1 MKLAANLSM
10 LYTELPLLERF
21 GAAKS
26 AGFNAVEIQFPY
38 VESIADIKAELQA
51 HDLECVLINVPA
63 GDLME
68 GGEGLAAVPGKEAE
82 FAAALV
88 ECLSYVTALKVKRVN
103 VLPGRCMDAN
113 KQPEY
118 LETFKRNLNTAA
130 GMFKALGV
138 TVTFEAINTFD
149 MPGFLIHNVEQML
162 DVIEESECDNIKM
175 QFDIYHMAR
184 MEGGDVNKLL
194 SCFSSQIGHIQ
205 FADVPGRGE
214 PGSGDLDFKTLFET
228 IENSDYNGWVGAEYK
243 PTKYTK
249 NTLAWMQELQSL
261 DSELVDTELV
271 V

>member
-1 MKLAANLSM
+1 MKLVANLSM
-10 LYTELPLLERF
+10 LFPELLLLQRF
-21 GAAKS
+21 AAAKA
-26 AGFNAVEIQFPY
+26 AGFHAVEIQFPY

-103 VLPGRCMDAN
+103 VLPGRCKDAN
-113 KQPEY
+113 KRTEY
-118 LETFKRNLNTAA
+118 LQTFKRNLNTAA
-130 GMFKALGV
+130 AMFKALGV

-149 MPGFLIHNVEQML
+149 MPGFLIHNVAQML
-162 DVIEESECDNIKM
+162 EIIEESECDNIKM

-184 MEGGDVNKLL
+184 MEGENLNQL
-194 SCFSSQIGHIQ
+194 ISRYSQQIGHIQ

-228 IENSDYNGWVGAEYK
+228 IENSGYNGWVGAEYK
-243 PTKYTK
+243 PTKYAK
-249 NTLAWMQELQSL
+249 NTLAWMQEFQTV
-261 DSELVDTELV
+261 DAELVDIELV

>member
-10 LYTELPLLERF
+10 LFTELPLLQRF
-21 GAAKS
+21 AAAKV
-26 AGFNAVEIQFPY
+26 AGFHAVEIQFPY
-38 VESIADIKAELQA
+38 VESIEDIKTQLEK
-51 HDLECVLINVPA
+51 HDLECILINVPA

-103 VLPGRCMDAN
+103 VLSGRCMDES
-113 KQPEY
+113 KRSEY
-118 LETFKRNLNTAA
+118 LGTFKRNLNTAA
-130 GMFKALGV
+130 GMFKSLGV

-162 DVIEESECDNIKM
+162 AVIEESDCDNIKM

-184 MEGGDVNKLL
+184 MEGDNLNQL
-194 SCFSSQIGHIQ
+194 ISRFSQKIGHIQ

-214 PGSGDLDFKTLFET
+214 PGSGDLDFKAIFAA
-228 IENSDYNGWVGAEYK
+228 IENSGYKGWLAAEYK
-243 PTKYTK
+243 PTKHTT
-249 NTLAWMQELQSL
+249 NTLNWMQELQ
-261 DSELVDTELV
+261 LVDAEV
-271 V
+271 VI